1 MLPKRSFGEQSLRFR
16 AQVLVAYK
24 SVLTV
29 VRDAYHPD
37 SESQREYIFGNK
49 IGLLEISNMLA
60 VYIWALLEAYMR
72 KAYIAI
78 HDGNPPKD
86 FDVRRNN
93 RGWSQM
99 REWLTDKNM
108 FNENLGKFDEL
119 FGEFC
124 ARRNCIVHNNG
135 IVDDQYVNQVR
146 AYGVESAFSI
156 GDTILTEWP
165 YHKKLEDA
173 LVDKF
178 NLHLKTEVEL
188 FPRESVL

>member
-108 FNENLGKFDEL
+108 FN
-119 FGEFC
+119 
-124 ARRNCIVHNNG
+124 
-135 IVDDQYVNQVR
+135 
-146 AYGVESAFSI
+146 
-156 GDTILTEWP
+156 
-165 YHKKLEDA
+165 
-173 LVDKF
+173 
-178 NLHLKTEVEL
+178 
-188 FPRESVL
+188 

>member
-1 MLPKRSFGEQSLRFR
+1 
-16 AQVLVAYK
+16 
-24 SVLTV
+24 
-29 VRDAYHPD
+29 
-37 SESQREYIFGNK
+37 
-49 IGLLEISNMLA
+49 
-60 VYIWALLEAYMR
+60 
-72 KAYIAI
+72 
-78 HDGNPPKD
+78 
-86 FDVRRNN
+86 
-93 RGWSQM
+93 
-99 REWLTDKNM
+99 
-108 FNENLGKFDEL
+108 L